1 MWEGEGEKSAGMHNM
16 YANIM
21 IRNVEFLIPCTR
33 LLLPSHLT
41 PPAVLERVGGVPLE
55 SQHDPQSAEGAV
67 GGKSHFHP
75 IPSAVR
81 GIGDVPQPQQNAL
94 SAKRGVGGYLP
105 SHRIPLAVEGIGDIP
120 KSQRR
125 PILAEMGIG
134 GESPARLIP
143 SALWGIG
150 DVPQPQHNAL
160 SAKRGVGGY
169 LPSHPTRKGGGWKD
183 MCVCTIMMH
192 RIMKIY
198 RKEFFMMY
206 LGRM

>member
-33 LLLPSHLT
+33 LLMPSHLT
-41 PPAVLERVGGVPLE
+41 PPAVLERVGGVPKSQRRPILAEMGIGGE
-55 SQHDPQSAEGAV
+55 SPLHL
-67 GGKSHFHP
+67 
-75 IPSAVR
+75 IPSAVI

-134 GESPARLIP
+134 GESPLHLIP
-143 SALWGIG
+143 SVLRGIG
-150 DVPQPQHNAL
+150 DIPQPQQNVL
-160 SAKRGVGGY
+160 SAKRGVGGE
-169 LPSHPTRKGGGWKD
+169 WKD
-183 MCVCTIMMH
+183 ACVCNIMMH

>member
-1 MWEGEGEKSAGMHNM
+1 M
-16 YANIM
+16 
-21 IRNVEFLIPCTR
+21 
-33 LLLPSHLT
+33 PSHRT

-67 GGKSHFHP
+67 GGKSPFHP

-134 GESPARLIP
+134 GESPLHLIP
-143 SALWGIG
+143 SAVIGIG
-150 DVPQPQHNAL
+150 DVPQRN
-160 SAKRGVGGY
+160 RGVGSQE
-169 LPSHPTRKGGGWKD
+169 LVR
-183 MCVCTIMMH
+183 TISV
-192 RIMKIY
+192 RLLLIPLKV
-198 RKEFFMMY
+198 RTT
-206 LGRM
+206 LRWN

>member
-1 MWEGEGEKSAGMHNM
+1 MGEGEGEKSTGMYNM

-21 IRNVEFLIPCTR
+21 LRNVEFLIPCTR

-41 PPAVLERVGGVPLE
+41 PPAVLERVGGVPK
-55 SQHDPQSAEGAV
+55 SQRQPILAEMGI
-67 GGKSHFHP
+67 GGKSPLHL
-75 IPSAVR
+75 IPSAVI

-105 SHRIPLAVEGIGDIP
+105 SD
-120 KSQRR
+120 
-125 PILAEMGIG
+125 
-134 GESPARLIP
+134 
-143 SALWGIG
+143 
-150 DVPQPQHNAL
+150 
-160 SAKRGVGGY
+160 
-169 LPSHPTRKGGGWKD
+169 PTRKGGEWKD
-183 MCVCTIMMH
+183 MCVCNIMMH